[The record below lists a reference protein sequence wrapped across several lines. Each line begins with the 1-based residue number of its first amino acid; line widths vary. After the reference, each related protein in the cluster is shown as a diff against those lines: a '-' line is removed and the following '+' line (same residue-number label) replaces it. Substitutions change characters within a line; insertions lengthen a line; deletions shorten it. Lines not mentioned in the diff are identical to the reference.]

1 MTSPTRIGVSKKIM
15 MKNSLYIV
23 IVGCGRL
30 GSYLANQLS
39 RVGHSVVV
47 IDSNADAFNDLSP
60 DFSGFRIVGDATQM
74 AVLKGAKLKLADVFF
89 ATTHG
94 DNVNL
99 MVAQVARKL
108 FDVPHV
114 LARVF
119 DPRREQ
125 VYTQLGIE
133 TICPTSV
140 AAEMFLL
147 AVAASRA
154 AEGDTEP

>member
-1 MTSPTRIGVSKKIM
+1 
-15 MKNSLYIV
+15 MKNRLYIV

-30 GSYLANQLS
+30 GSSLANQLS
-39 RVGHSVVV
+39 HVGHSIV
-47 IDSNADAFNDLSP
+47 IIDLKEEAFDSLSA
-60 DFSGFRIVGDATQM
+60 DFSGFRILGDATEIR
-74 AVLKGAKLKLADVFF
+74 VLKEAKLKQADVFF
-89 ATTHG
+89 AITHE

-108 FDVPHV
+108 FNVSHV

-125 VYTQLGIE
+125 VYEQLGIE

-140 AAEMFLL
+140 AAEMFLM
-147 AVAASRA
+147 AVASKRA
-154 AEGDTEP
+154 ANNEDTP

>member
-1 MTSPTRIGVSKKIM
+1 
-15 MKNSLYIV
+15 MKNNLYIV

-30 GSYLANQLS
+30 GSDLANRLS
-39 RVGHSVVV
+39 RIGHAVVV
-47 IDSNADAFNDLSP
+47 IDSDEDTFNDLSA
-60 DFSGFRIVGDATQM
+60 DFSGFRVVGDATEL
-74 AVLKGAKLKLADVFF
+74 AVLKEAKLKNADVFF

-108 FDVPHV
+108 FNVPHV

-125 VYTQLGIE
+125 VYNQLGIE

-140 AAEMFLL
+140 AAEMFLM
-147 AVAASRA
+147 AVASERA
-154 AEGDTEP
+154 AQGDA